1 MHRLFACLLALL
13 LVAAPFAARAGDGP
27 SAATAMA
34 VPAQVT
40 TPPAAGLWGMTPGE
54 ALTVGVGILAGV
66 VAMDVLVGTTPAL
79 VAGAVAGALIG
90 SWWFD
95 SYGPTLKPITG
106 ASVDGTI

>member
-1 MHRLFACLLALL
+1 MRGLFACLFALL
-13 LVAAPFAARAGDGP
+13 LAAAPLAARAEEAPTTAAAVTDPVQALTAP
-27 SAATAMA
+27 SG
-34 VPAQVT
+34 
-40 TPPAAGLWGMTPGE
+40 GLWGLSPGE
-54 ALTVGVGILAGV
+54 ALTVGVGVLAGV

-106 ASVDGTI
+106 SSGGAI